1 MTLRYRYRKQIIIS
15 FIIILVLSLTGVGIY
30 KFYPKKDKEKES
42 ENEEVLITKK
52 SEKASDN
59 NINKN
64 KDKVEKEIEEE
75 IMVDVK
81 GYVNSPGIYKLKK
94 DSRVIDAINTAG
106 GVTAEGDTS
115 VLNLSKKLEDEMVI
129 IIYSYSQV
137 TNFKVVK
144 EEEAKVQE
152 ECQKGINEVENDGCI
167 EEKTNKEETNKEVT
181 VDGKV
186 SINTATIEELM
197 TLEGIGESKAK
208 SIIEYRQM
216 NGNFEKIEDLLNVTG
231 IGENLLAKI
240 KENITL

>member
-30 KFYPKKDKEKES
+30 KFYPRKDKEKES
-42 ENEEVLITKK
+42 KNEEVLITKK

-59 NINKN
+59 NINKDKLK
-64 KDKVEKEIEEE
+64 KDIEEE

-144 EEEAKVQE
+144 EEESKVQE
-152 ECQKGINEVENDGCI
+152 ECQKGINEIENDGCI
-167 EEKTNKEETNKEVT
+167 EEETNKEVR

-186 SINTATIEELM
+186 SINTGTLEELM